1 MCEQIFLQ
9 GEQKMFADENCA
21 FSGRRR
27 ASVLRRLLQPL
38 GRKDRVRYARFY
50 CHFSIL
56 KLTKQFHNGT
66 KNVRNGTINVR
77 NGTKKC
83 SWNRIMVLKCR
94 VWPCVAVY
102 GRVWACMVVYGC
114 VWPCM
119 AVYDRVRPCM
129 AVYGRVFIN
138 PEWCLVAL
146 YGLSICSIVALYR
159 FFSRS

>member
-1 MCEQIFLQ
+1 MLKGPKRSFIVLGLESCSKNVRNVAKKFRKQNLLQSKQKMLQRRQKMCEQIFLQ

-50 CHFSIL
+50 SHFSIL

-66 KNVRNGTINVR
+66 KNVRNGTKNVR
-77 NGTKKC
+77 NGTK
-83 SWNRIMVLKCR
+83 MFLKQNYGIEM
-94 VWPCVAVY
+94 PCMAVY
-102 GRVWACMVVYGC
+102 GR

-119 AVYDRVRPCM
+119 AVYD
-129 AVYGRVFIN
+129 IN
-138 PEWCLVAL
+138 Q
-146 YGLSICSIVALYR
+146 S
-159 FFSRS
+159 